1 MGVVN
6 DPFKAET

>member
-6 DPFKAET
+6 DPFKVDT